1 MDAALFPV
9 IVVGMLAVFG
19 LLMYLSWK
27 AEQKRIAELRAYA
40 ARRGWTYTERDDSWH
55 EAFTGSPFHSGHNR
69 QSTKVLHGTYDG
81 RESAVFDYVYYTTE
95 SSTDANGHHHSHEEP
110 HRFNVVALSLGAA
123 TPGLSVSP
131 EGAFGRLL
139 GRLFNS
145 DVELESEEFNRAFT
159 VNADDRKF
167 AFDVLHPRMM
177 ELLLQHRDTAWR
189 LDRGWLLTV
198 EHASYELPDVER
210 RLAFSDQLLD
220 ALPDFVRQEYGIP
233 APTGTSGQTG
243 GAA

>member
-1 MDAALFPV
+1 VDAALFPV
-9 IVVGMLAVFG
+9 IVAGMLVVFG

-27 AEQKRIAELRAYA
+27 AEQKRVAEIRTYA
-40 ARRGWTYTERDDSWH
+40 ASRGWSYADRDDSWH
-55 EAFTGSPFHSGHNR
+55 ETFTGSPFDSGHGR
-69 QSTKVLHGTYDG
+69 RSTKVLHGTHDG
-81 RESAVFDYVYYTTE
+81 REAAVFDFVYHTTE
-95 SSTDANGHHHSHEEP
+95 SSTDANGHHHTHEEA

-139 GRLFNS
+139 GRMFNS
-145 DVELESEEFNRAFT
+145 DIELESEEFNRAFT

-189 LDRGWLLTV
+189 IDRGWLLVV
-198 EHASYELPDVER
+198 ERGTYEIADVEP
-210 RLAFSDQLLD
+210 RLDFCDRLLD
-220 ALPDFVRQEYGIP
+220 GLPDFVRQEYGIP
-233 APTGTSGQTG
+233 APGSPSAGT
-243 GAA
+243 A